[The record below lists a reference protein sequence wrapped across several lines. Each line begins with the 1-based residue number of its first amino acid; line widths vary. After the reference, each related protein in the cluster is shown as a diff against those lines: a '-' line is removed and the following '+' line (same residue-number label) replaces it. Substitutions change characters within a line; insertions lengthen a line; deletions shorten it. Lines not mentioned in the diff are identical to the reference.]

1 MTIVEFLEA
10 RLAADE
16 RMCTLTPGGTYRVH
30 SLDGGTEADEEA
42 VQQYYHR
49 FQPEWMARDLA
60 AKRAIIAD
68 YRKIADSPASI
79 DPFVSRVG
87 EGWMDAFERVVK
99 TIATAY
105 ADHPDYDQDW
115 AP

>member
-1 MTIVEFLEA
+1 MTITEFLEA

-16 RMCTLTPGGTYRVH
+16 ERCTLTPGGTFKLT

-60 AKRAIIAD
+60 AKR
-68 YRKIADSPASI
+68 KIVDQHALDEAGI
-79 DPFVSRVG
+79 DEECGLLAKDGPCLTLRYLGS
-87 EGWMDAFERVVK
+87 
-99 TIATAY
+99 AY

-115 AP
+115 LP